1 MIVQRDVERH
11 RDHRR
16 EDTEDGAG
24 QQVPA
29 AGLVK
34 LNSGDDTQRRGK
46 HGCTEVHQ
54 EERWARVRLGVDTSH
69 RSDCL
74 NGTGAIQSAHD
85 EGREHV
91 HHSGSGGVDDR
102 RDDDQDD
109 NEADV
114 HDW

>member
-11 RDHRR
+11 RDDRS
-16 EDTEDGAG
+16 EDTEDGAD

-29 AGLVK
+29 ARLVK
-34 LNSGDDTQRRGK
+34 LKCSGHTQRRGK

-54 EERWARVRLGVDTSH
+54 QERWVRVCLGVDTSH
-69 RSDCL
+69 RGECL
-74 NGTGAIQSAHD
+74 DRTGAIQSAHD

-91 HHSGSGGVDDR
+91 HHSGRGGVGDR

-109 NEADV
+109 NGADV